1 MKSSSALILLLFTIA
16 LLTISIG
23 KVTIVQADA
32 GTNPCQAGQVPVVDG
47 AGNIIKNPD
56 GSPQCRATD
65 ALS

>member
-1 MKSSSALILLLFTIA
+1 MKSSSALILLLFAIA
-16 LLTISIG
+16 LLTISMG

-32 GTNPCQAGQVPVVDG
+32 GANPCPAGQIPLVDS
-47 AGNIIKNPD
+47 AGNIVKNPD